1 MKKTFNRN
9 WLKIASIIVAF
20 AMLMSIM
27 AACGKSTD
35 VDDNS
40 SDSSANSSTS
50 SSSSSSSGS
59 SDSSDSS
66 VSTEPKDL
74 VMVMSSDVGDLS
86 PYGGDSGGR
95 HHTYKM
101 LYDALCAAK
110 GLGQPV
116 DELEMQIAK
125 SVTIIDGVTAEV
137 EIYDYVK
144 DDQGNEIKA
153 SDVEFSYNAAIEA
166 GTNDKLK
173 GYLASITVTGDYT
186 LEIKLNSAFVGA
198 MEWVLTSVPIVSQS
212 WFEAASDA
220 DKTSDPATT
229 GAYSL
234 IETVAGSHT
243 TLQKNDD
250 YWQTDESL
258 RAFYDQQTFDTITI
272 NVVKESSMRAIA
284 LQNEEADL
292 AHNVPAAEISTFLN
306 DDGTSVE
313 GWNVFANSNG
323 RFNVFMFNNSNS
335 VFADNKELRQ
345 AVLYGIDFEA
355 VRQGYGNTATN
366 GSICHDFGPEVAGD
380 YNMAWNDEGYFEY
393 NIDKAKELMAA
404 AGYPD
409 GGFTVR
415 LMYQNSTTAT
425 SGLTVVQ
432 AYLAELGITVELL
445 PYDQAL
451 YNSYKY
457 DDTQWDMIVD
467 SKGCSGSVTST
478 WSDVFNTNNYENGS
492 ACFTHDETLQELLE
506 TACDTATYSEDSLN
520 AFHNYLKDQ
529 AYGIAMFFNY
539 SYYVAQD
546 GVTDM
551 YQDGM
556 GNLTVGTVSVADDY
570 TSVAE

>member
-1 MKKTFNRN
+1 MKKRSNSN
-9 WLKIASIIVAF
+9 WLKVACVIIALSMV
-20 AMLMSIM
+20 MGVL
-27 AACGKSTD
+27 AAC
-35 VDDNS
+35 
-40 SDSSANSSTS
+40 DSSKTDDSDKGTTTSTTS
-50 SSSSSSSGS
+50 S
-59 SDSSDSS
+59 
-66 VSTEPKDL
+66 EPKNL
-74 VMVMSSDVGDLS
+74 AFVMSSDVGDLS

-110 GLGQPV
+110 GLGQPLA
-116 DELEMQIAK
+116 DLELQIAK
-125 SVTIIDGVTAEV
+125 SLNVVDGTTVEV

-144 DDQGNEIKA
+144 DNQGNDIKA
-153 SDVEFSYNAAIEA
+153 SDVVFSYNAAMDA

-173 GYLASITVTGDYT
+173 GYLETITATGDYT
-186 LEIKLNSAFVGA
+186 VEIKLKSAFVGA
-198 MEWVLTSVPIVSQS
+198 MEWTLTSVPIVSES
-212 WFEAASDA
+212 WFAAASDA
-220 DKTSDPATT
+220 DKTSNPATT
-229 GAYSL
+229 GAYNL
-234 IETVAGSHT
+234 VETVAGSHT
-243 TLQKNDD
+243 TLEKNAD

-258 RAFYDQQTFDTITI
+258 RSYYDQQTFDTITM
-272 NVVKESSMRAIA
+272 NVARESSMRAIA
-284 LQNEEADL
+284 LQNGEVDL
-292 AHNVPAAEISTFLN
+292 AHNVPASEISTFMN
-306 DDGTSVE
+306 DDGTSKE

-335 VFADNKELRQ
+335 VFADNATLRQ
-345 AVLYGIDFEA
+345 AVLYGVDFEA
-355 VRQGYGNTATN
+355 VRQGYGNTPTN

-380 YNMAWNDEGYFEY
+380 YNMDWNDEGYFEY
-393 NIDKAKELMAA
+393 DFEKAKELMAE

-432 AYLAELGITVELL
+432 DYLSKLGITVEML

-492 ACFTHDETLQELLE
+492 ACFTHDDKLQELLE
-506 TACDTATYSEDSLN
+506 AASDTATYSTESLN
-520 AFHNYLKDQ
+520 AFHNYLKEQ

-539 SYYVAQD
+539 SYYVGQD
-546 GVTDM
+546 GITDM
-551 YQDGM
+551 FQDGM
-556 GNLTVGTVSVADDY
+556 GNLTNGTVGVADDYVSVAD
-570 TSVAE
+570 